1 MNRPR
6 VVHALLLVPLAL
18 VAAWLA
24 TRATRTREDPAA
36 VLLALRQAE
45 GPLLPAGS
53 PIGAIAHSETE
64 RYDRESLY
72 AFIDGAAD
80 AYLTRGFE
88 CCAAMT
94 YTFPGS
100 LGSTFDVAVEVHR
113 FAGEAGARAQ
123 ADAEH
128 PAASRPVPGVAGAF
142 SDSSV
147 LVATSGRDFLKITAL
162 SSDPAASTALER
174 LAAAWLK
181 EPR

>member
-6 VVHALLLVPLAL
+6 LAHALLLVPLVV
-18 VAAWLA
+18 VAVWV
-24 TRATRTREDPAA
+24 TSRATHSREEPAA
-36 VLLALRQAE
+36 VLLALRQAQ
-45 GPLLPAGS
+45 GPVLPAGS

-80 AYLTRGFE
+80 AYLARGFE
-88 CCAAMT
+88 RCAAMT

-100 LGSTFDVAVEVHR
+100 LGSTFDVALEVHR

-123 ADAEH
+123 ADAER
-128 PAASRPVPGVAGAF
+128 PAASRPVPGVVGAF

-147 LVATSGRDFLKITAL
+147 LVATSGHDFLKITAL
-162 SSDPAASTALER
+162 SSDPSAATALER